1 MEQSKNNNNNNCHL
15 LIIYCM
21 SDFVLSN
28 ILFNPHKNLMRHVTL
43 SATFQYKRNLRLR
56 EMQKPETF
64 LPVVSTLALELFL
77 SSTFIYHKNNSNS
90 HQKKGYI
97 SVM

>member
-1 MEQSKNNNNNNCHL
+1 
-15 LIIYCM
+15 M

-43 SATFQYKRNLRLR
+43 SATFQYKGNLRLS